1 MPWIYPYPLALKGPS
16 GEGLLSEMNADSI
29 STVSSLM
36 SLSGDKAETT
46 TSR

>member
-1 MPWIYPYPLALKGPS
+1 MPWIYPYPLALNKPS
-16 GEGLLSEMNADSI
+16 GEGLFSELSADSI
-29 STVSSLM
+29 STASSLM

>member
-16 GEGLLSEMNADSI
+16 GEGLLSELSADSI
-29 STVSSLM
+29 STVSSVM
-36 SLSGDKAETT
+36 SLSGDKVETT

>member
-16 GEGLLSEMNADSI
+16 AEGLLSELSADSI

-36 SLSGDKAETT
+36 SLSGDKVETT